1 MPSRYYPQ
9 RDMDIIDRFNRELVG
24 DPKKD
29 KCGIIDQLVYV
40 YRVSAEDTSTNM
52 YGEASS
58 GKVYRRGVKLNCLID
73 AEDLNF
79 ETDDFGP
86 DNRQNATFA
95 FQRDYLVEIKFR
107 PDIGDIIS
115 WNEGYFEINSFNENQ
130 LIGGDYNRNFSI
142 VANAHLVRLP
152 TLNIEEFRS
161 I

>member
-9 RDMDIIDRFNRELVG
+9 KDMDLIDRFNRELVG

-29 KCGIIDQLVYV
+29 KCGIIDQVVYV
-40 YRVSAEDTSTNM
+40 YKVSVYDTATNM
-52 YGEASS
+52 YGEASD
-58 GKVYRRGVKLNCLID
+58 GKVYSPGIKLNCIIE

-95 FQRDYLVEIKFR
+95 RDYLVEVNFR

-130 LIGGDYNRNFSI
+130 LIGGDFNRNFSI
-142 VANAHLVRLP
+142 VAQAHLTRISS
-152 TLNIEEFRS
+152 LNIEESRS

>member
-1 MPSRYYPQ
+1 MNILITRP
-9 RDMDIIDRFNRELVG
+9 
-24 DPKKD
+24 
-29 KCGIIDQLVYV
+29 
-40 YRVSAEDTSTNM
+40 
-52 YGEASS
+52 
-58 GKVYRRGVKLNCLID
+58 LID

-95 FQRDYLVEIKFR
+95 FQRDYLVEVKFR

-115 WNEGYFEINSFNENQ
+115 WNDGYFEINSFNENQ

-142 VANAHLVRLP
+142 VAQAHLVRLP